1 MGSVL
6 ALQGRTDEA
15 NGHFEQAIE
24 RQEALEALPEL
35 CESYLTRAQFM
46 AGEGRLVEAEFYLD
60 RGESLI
66 SRADCQLLHTLL
78 FLVHGE
84 IDLRR
89 GKGKE
94 ARGNFEKALAQ
105 ARKLEN
111 THQEAKALA
120 GMGRAA
126 LLEKDYEAAESLLSQ
141 ALSICRPLG
150 ARGEVTAISRIL
162 QQLFLSRGNHARAEE
177 MASLQNSL
185 QKNEASRQQCSG
197 SAALPPI
204 DAATRISL
212 WPEK

>member
-1 MGSVL
+1 M
-6 ALQGRTDEA
+6 
-15 NGHFEQAIE
+15 
-24 RQEALEALPEL
+24 
-35 CESYLTRAQFM
+35 
-46 AGEGRLVEAEFYLD
+46 EAEFYLD

-94 ARGNFEKALAQ
+94 ARGSFEKALAQ

-111 THQEAKALA
+111 AHQEAKALA

-185 QKNEASRQQCSG
+185 QKNEDSRQQCSG

-204 DAATRISL
+204 AAAARISL